1 MGGTLGMPWP
11 GGVISTPFCGFLTRS
26 TLVILLVWLPT
37 HYNGHL
43 SYKNFYL
50 NANTVTLD
58 IFKLINWGI
67 LHMKQYR

>member
-1 MGGTLGMPWP
+1 MAWRCYLYTILWFPHK
-11 GGVISTPFCGFLTRS
+11 IYLT
-26 TLVILLVWLPT
+26 VILLVWLPT